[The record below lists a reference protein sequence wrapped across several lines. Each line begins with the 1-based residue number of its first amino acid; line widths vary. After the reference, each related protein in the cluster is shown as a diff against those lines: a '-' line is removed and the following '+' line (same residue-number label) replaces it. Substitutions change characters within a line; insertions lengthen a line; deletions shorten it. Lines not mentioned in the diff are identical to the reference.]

1 MPFPSKLSYAAFLN
15 YSPRGVS
22 RVSQVSRVFRDAIK
36 NDGYVSI
43 TKDGK
48 TESVRGIAVVVAR
61 LREALGMHSFLREC
75 LSPQGALVP
84 IPRSAP
90 LANKDALWP
99 SRRICEDLV
108 AAGLGAEV
116 TPLLKRQTAVQKA
129 ATAPQGKRPGPE
141 EHFESTIIDNE
152 VPALIER
159 PLTLVDDIV
168 TRGASFVGMFRRLTE
183 AFPNRKISC
192 FALIQT
198 VTEGE
203 IDAIIAPIQ
212 GIITRYPS
220 GKLWRDCDTGQQQT
234 LL

>member
-1 MPFPSKLSYAAFLN
+1 MPFPSKLSYAAFLK

-22 RVSQVSRVFRDAIK
+22 QVSQISRAFRDAIK
-36 NDGYVSI
+36 NDTFLPI
-43 TKDGK
+43 KKDGK

-61 LREALGMHSFLREC
+61 LKEDFGNYSFLGEC
-75 LSPQGALVP
+75 LGPQIALVP

-90 LANKDALWP
+90 LSDKNALWP

-108 AAGLGAEV
+108 GAGLGAEV
-116 TPLLKRQTAVQKA
+116 APLLKRQTAVQKA
-129 ATAPQGKRPGPE
+129 ATALQGKRPGPE

-152 VPALIER
+152 VPTLIEK
-159 PLTLVDDIV
+159 PLTLVDDVV

-198 VTEGE
+198 VSEGE
-203 IDAIIAPIQ
+203 IDSIVAPIQ

-220 GKLWRDCDTGQQQT
+220 GKLWRECDSGQQQT